1 MTADQ
6 NKIISNMDQMELNR
20 ILKEVI
26 KQAQDIGIPVPA
38 DICEQVDI
46 NPRPKKRY
54 GCCRLKNG
62 VYHIE
67 ISEFILACDPE
78 KISGVIAHEVLHT
91 CKGCYNHGNMW
102 KRYAVMMNSAYGY
115 NIKRTSS
122 NEEMGI
128 QDADVKGKTYSG
140 VMENPETADKPGI
153 AARGG
158 TAASRSNG
166 AGRSNASGRSNGAGR
181 EIGTSAGRVKYIIKC
196 RKCGRE
202 YPRQRCSA
210 VVKNPKAYRCR
221 CSGRLTVF
229 EIRRTADLCMKTT

>member
-1 MTADQ
+1 MGADTVISVRMTADQ
-6 NKIISNMDQMELNR
+6 NKIISNMDQKKVNR

-26 KQAQDIGIPVPA
+26 KQAQDTGIPVPA

-67 ISEFILACDPE
+67 ISEFILACDLE
-78 KISGVIAHEVLHT
+78 KISEVMAHEVLHT

-102 KRYAVMMNSAYGY
+102 KRYAAMMNSAYGY
-115 NIKRTSS
+115 DIKRTSS

-128 QDADVKGKTYSG
+128 QDANVKGKTYSG
-140 VMENPETADKPGI
+140 VMENPETAEKPDI
-153 AARGG
+153 AAGGG
-158 TAASRSNG
+158 TAA
-166 AGRSNASGRSNGAGR
+166 GRSNGAGR
-181 EIGTSAGRVKYIIKC
+181 ETGTSAGRVKYIIKC

-210 VVKNPKAYRCR
+210 AVKNSKAYRCR
-221 CSGRLTVF
+221 CGGRLTVF
-229 EIRRTADLCMKTT
+229 EIRRTADLYMKTT

>member
-1 MTADQ
+1 MGADTVISVRMTADQ
-6 NKIISNMDQMELNR
+6 NKIISNMDQKKVNR

-26 KQAQDIGIPVPA
+26 KQAQDTGIPVPA

-67 ISEFILACDPE
+67 ISEFILACDLE
-78 KISGVIAHEVLHT
+78 KISEVMAHEVLHT

-102 KRYAVMMNSAYGY
+102 KRYAAMMNSAYGY
-115 NIKRTSS
+115 DIKRTSS

-128 QDADVKGKTYSG
+128 QDTEVKGKTYSS
-140 VMENPETADKPGI
+140 VMENPE
-153 AARGG
+153 
-158 TAASRSNG
+158 S
-166 AGRSNASGRSNGAGR
+166 AGR
-181 EIGTSAGRVKYIIKC
+181 ETGTSAGRVKYIIKC

-221 CSGRLTVF
+221 CGGRLTVF
-229 EIRRTADLCMKTT
+229 EIRRTADLYMKTT

>member
-1 MTADQ
+1 MNQT
-6 NKIISNMDQMELNR
+6 ELNR
-20 ILKEVI
+20 NLKEVI
-26 KQAQDIGIPVPA
+26 KQAQDINIPVPA

-54 GCCRLKNG
+54 GCCRLKDG

-67 ISEFILACDPE
+67 VSEFILGCDHG
-78 KISGVIAHEVLHT
+78 KIRGVLAHEVLHT
-91 CKGCYNHGNMW
+91 CKGCYNHGDIW
-102 KRYAVMMNSAYGY
+102 KKYAAMMNSAYGY

-128 QDADVKGKTYSG
+128 AGSCG
-140 VMENPETADKPGI
+140 SEWIGGGAGSTAGDD
-153 AARGG
+153 
-158 TAASRSNG
+158 TAA
-166 AGRSNASGRSNGAGR
+166 GRPGSSDRQDTGASGSTGRKTGHSTGA
-181 EIGTSAGRVKYIIKC
+181 IKYIIRC

-221 CSGRLTVF
+221 CGGRLTAF
-229 EIRRTADLCMKTT
+229 EIRRTADLCMKKTKNNLK